1 MEHFTTSVMSCS
13 SSARVIGSN
22 FVPKIK
28 INRIYHKV
36 PNVYLKTKSEAFL
49 DRNVFSERFLGT
61 VIYCLLPVIEV
72 AKLNGAFPVVTDS
85 EKLKASLF
93 ICRLCI

>member
-1 MEHFTTSVMSCS
+1 MEHFTASVMSCS

-49 DRNVFSERFLGT
+49 DRK
-61 VIYCLLPVIEV
+61 C
-72 AKLNGAFPVVTDS
+72 
-85 EKLKASLF
+85 
-93 ICRLCI
+93 